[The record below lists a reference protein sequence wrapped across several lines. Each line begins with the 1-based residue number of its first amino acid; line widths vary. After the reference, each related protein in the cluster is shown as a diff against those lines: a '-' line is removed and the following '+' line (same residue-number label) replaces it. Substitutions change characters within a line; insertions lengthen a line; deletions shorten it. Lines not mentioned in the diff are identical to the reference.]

1 MGLPV
6 AIIYLITLFLFIPFP
21 FINWFEGAHLVHEV
35 DPTLG
40 TFPYNKV
47 RLLTYRK
54 NAMLCLLIFL
64 LLLFFFLLLHS

>member
-1 MGLPV
+1 MGLPI

-35 DPTLG
+35 DPSLG

-47 RLLTYRK
+47 SFDV
-54 NAMLCLLIFL
+54 FL
-64 LLLFFFLLLHS
+64 NHLN